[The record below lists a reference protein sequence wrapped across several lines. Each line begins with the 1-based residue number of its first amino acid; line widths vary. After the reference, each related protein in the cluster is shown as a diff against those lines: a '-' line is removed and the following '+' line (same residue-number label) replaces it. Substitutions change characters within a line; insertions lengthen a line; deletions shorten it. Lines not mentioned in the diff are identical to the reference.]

1 MGGGLMSSGGG
12 RIPAPHGVGRDP
24 TVRKRSQFLGFPPPN
39 GQPIVCANIY
49 FEFNKA
55 DLGHNE
61 WAALD
66 SVADVLTLF
75 TAWEE
80 NFSCTCF
87 GYADIRGQYGHNV
100 NISAERAAAVKNYL
114 RKKVPDLPFEI
125 NSSPFDASFSP
136 HHEPES
142 WAEDRRV
149 DVKIKSSLLK
159 SGIGFEF
166 NEVGHAD
173 IFVKDLERAEI
184 QNGGD
189 VKAWMKAELLSI
201 KHEHEFAERY
211 GWKSAKPIT
220 SIIARMEVDSFIE
233 LSHSHTAACIEV
245 KWTAPRPEWHR
256 VTARV
261 WDAEKLVLLFPEVT
275 VEGSSHTAI
284 GSELYSKLCGKSSNI
299 TKRVKDRR

>member
-1 MGGGLMSSGGG
+1 M
-12 RIPAPHGVGRDP
+12 
-24 TVRKRSQFLGFPPPN
+24 
-39 GQPIVCANIY
+39 CANIY

-149 DVKIKSSLLK
+149 DVKITSSLLK
-159 SGIGFEF
+159 SGIGFEYD
-166 NEVGHAD
+166 EAGSAD
-173 IFVKDLERAEI
+173 VFAKDLERAEVLKDGI
-184 QNGGD
+184 
-189 VKAWMKAELLSI
+189 VLPWMEAELLSI
-201 KHEHEFAERY
+201 KDEHEFGARY

-220 SIIARMEVDSFIE
+220 FIIARMSPASFVE
-233 LSHSHTAACIEV
+233 LSRSHTAACIEV

-256 VTARV
+256 VTARIR
-261 WDAEKLVLLFPEVT
+261 DAERLVLLVPEVT
-275 VEGSSHTAI
+275 VEGGSHIAI
-284 GSELYSKLCGKSSNI
+284 
-299 TKRVKDRR
+299 